1 MAKIK
6 GVNVIA
12 PVVPFDTAD
21 VHPSHEARYG
31 KGGYRTVATTVE
43 RDAIPAP
50 RREAGMLV
58 FVTAD
63 GKAYQLG
70 SDLTTWAEFTSGV
83 SSWDDL
89 EDRPTDFPPSAH
101 SHSIGDVED
110 LSDALG
116 EKVPKAGGTMDAD
129 ATLTFPTAASS
140 SEVGGWGFGVGLNVE
155 GSAPGQYATVE
166 STAITVVNGS
176 GSTQLTPAG
185 LTLQNATQLVVGS
198 FDNSTGGSNGISLI
212 CAVGYELN
220 WQGGR
225 LRNVQIGGNGTPQP
239 IFCDSTIEFTG
250 EDGTIAITGDG
261 IIFPDGTQTV
271 AWTGSFSYEDLDDL
285 PTLFDGDYN
294 SLANRPGLFDGD
306 YNSLSNTP
314 SFATVATTGSYWDLN
329 YRPPLFDGDYDSLS
343 NKPTLGTA
351 AAEDTTAFAAAS
363 HGHVVADITDFPA
376 LGTAAASAVEDFAAA
391 SHTHSASDITSG
403 TLDVARLP
411 TVLEQ
416 TVTVG
421 NSGTSTTLSLA
432 NGSVQTVTLN
442 GNCTFTMPTASAG
455 ASLTL
460 ILTQNGTNTAT
471 FTGVLWAGGTAPTI
485 TATANKVDILVFV
498 SNGTSWFGSASQ
510 NH

>member
-31 KGGYRTVATTVE
+31 RGGYRTVATLVE

-58 FVTAD
+58 FVAAD

-83 SSWDDL
+83 SSWNDL

-101 SHSIGDVED
+101 SHSISDVED

-140 SEVGGWGFGVGLNVE
+140 SEVGGWGFGVGLNLE

-166 STAITVVNGS
+166 PQAITVVNGS

-198 FDNSTGGSNGISLI
+198 FDNSTGGANGISLI

-250 EDGTIAITGDG
+250 EDGSVTVAATGIT
-261 IIFPDGTQTV
+261 FPDSTV
-271 AWTGSFSYEDLDDL
+271 QATAW
-285 PTLFDGDYN
+285 
-294 SLANRPGLFDGD
+294 PG
-306 YNSLSNTP
+306 SLSYT
-314 SFATVATTGSYWDLN
+314 ALTDL
-329 YRPPLFDGDYDSLS
+329 
-343 NKPTLGTA
+343 PTLGTA

-391 SHTHSASDITSG
+391 SHGHSGLSRAYPGGYGDTFSLEANSVALLTSTQGQPVIQITDTSSVVSIGLTANGLPGITYSGSNSLVVSGATNSEIVVTDNSDSVTYAATGITFSDDTVQTTAWPGSLSYTALTDLPTLAAIATSGSASDLTTG
-403 TLDVARLP
+403 TLANARL
-411 TVLEQ
+411 TTRQ
-416 TVTVG
+416 RA
-421 NSGTSTTLSLA
+421 STNLY
-432 NGSVQTVTLN
+432 
-442 GNCTFTMPTASAG
+442 
-455 ASLTL
+455 
-460 ILTQNGTNTAT
+460 
-471 FTGVLWAGGTAPTI
+471 LWSS
-485 TATANKVDILVFV
+485 FR
-498 SNGTSWFGSASQ
+498 
-510 NH
+510 